1 MADDKQLTVAELLA
15 QSGGAS
21 KRGSKPRRRR
31 SIDDGGISVAELTGS
46 IRRVD
51 AKPEQSKHSSI
62 DIDEP
67 APVVPAPKQSA
78 KAPEAKKA
86 EEKKPEPKLEA
97 KKPEAKK
104 PEAKKTEPKAE
115 PKLEAKEPSTGA
127 AVAGGA
133 AAGAADRPSQQDEE
147 DTSVIKKVT
156 EKQASKSPVKDDDT
170 GIIAPVTS
178 GSQDAQTRDSELVSR
193 NAELDEAAAD
203 EDHADDYVDDT
214 GDDSGKINVVAVI
227 LLAIV
232 GIVLGAV
239 VFKGFELLWSRMDF
253 GIVVALAVAVT
264 AIMVGVVHALRTERD
279 VFSMALAGVVG
290 LVLTFGPLIIVM

>member
-21 KRGSKPRRRR
+21 KRGSKPRRRRR

-86 EEKKPEPKLEA
+86 EEKKPEPKL
-97 KKPEAKK
+97 EAKK

>member
-31 SIDDGGISVAELTGS
+31 RSLDDGGISVAELTGS

-67 APVVPAPKQSA
+67 APVVPAPKQPA
-78 KAPEAKKA
+78 EAPEAKKA
-86 EEKKPEPKLEA
+86 EEKKPEA
-97 KKPEAKK
+97 KK
-104 PEAKKTEPKAE
+104 
-115 PKLEAKEPSTGA
+115 PSTGA

-133 AAGAADRPSQQDEE
+133 AAGAAERPSQQDED

-156 EKQASKSPVKDDDT
+156 EKPQAEDKEAPKSAAIKGPKGAEKQASKSPVKDDDT
-170 GIIAPVTS
+170 GIIAPVPS
-178 GSQDAQTRDSELVSR
+178 GAQDTQAQDSELVSR
-193 NAELDEAAAD
+193 NAELDGDAAD

-214 GDDSGKINVVAVI
+214 VDDSTKINVVAVI

-253 GIVVALAVAVT
+253 GIVAALAVAVT
-264 AIMVGVVHALRTERD
+264 AIMVGIVHALRTERD

-290 LVLTFGPLIIVM
+290 LVLTFGPLLIVM

>member
-31 SIDDGGISVAELTGS
+31 RSIDDGGISVAELTGS
-46 IRRVD
+46 LRRVD

-67 APVVPAPKQSA
+67 APVVPAPKQPA
-78 KAPEAKKA
+78 EAPEAKKPEA
-86 EEKKPEPKLEA
+86 KKPEPKLEA

-104 PEAKKTEPKAE
+104 PEVKK
-115 PKLEAKEPSTGA
+115 PSTGA

-133 AAGAADRPSQQDEE
+133 AAGAAERPSQQDEE

-178 GSQDAQTRDSELVSR
+178 SSQDAQTRDSELVSR